1 MRKLD
6 YNLAR
11 SPRLDVRAFALR
23 ALLLLLLALLLAA
36 LAGAYWGGRRARAR
50 HEAVAPEAGRF
61 RELAGETRR
70 LRSEIE
76 SWRRTLGGRLAVAN
90 ALIERK
96 SYSFVARLD
105 FLENAA
111 GAGIRLRRLS
121 LANQRGDRVS
131 LSLSARSLGELFA
144 FYKKLSA
151 YGLAIASET
160 QTEEEYLVNLSF
172 SAPDPEAPSPQPA
185 PRRLD
190 EKPSSA
196 PPRRPVRP

>member
-23 ALLLLLLALLLAA
+23 AALLLLLALLLAA

-50 HEAVAPEAGRF
+50 HQATAPEAGRL
-61 RELAGETRR
+61 RDLSGETRR
-70 LRSEIE
+70 LRAEIE
-76 SWRRTLGGRLAVAN
+76 SWRRTLGGRLAAAN

-96 SYSFVARLD
+96 SFSFVARLD
-105 FLENAA
+105 FLERAA
-111 GAGIRLRRLS
+111 GPGIRLRRLA
-121 LANQRGDRVS
+121 LANVRGDRVS

-172 SAPDPEAPSPQPA
+172 SPPDPEPPPQA
-185 PRRLD
+185 DPRRP
-190 EKPSSA
+190 EGKPAAA
-196 PPRRPVRP
+196 PPRRQVRP